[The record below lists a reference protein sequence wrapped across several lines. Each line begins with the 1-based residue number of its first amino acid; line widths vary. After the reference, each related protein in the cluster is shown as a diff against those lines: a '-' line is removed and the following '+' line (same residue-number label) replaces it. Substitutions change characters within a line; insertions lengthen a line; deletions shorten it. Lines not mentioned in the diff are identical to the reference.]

1 VNIQREL
8 PGQWLFEISY
18 VGNKGYDQTVG
29 TEVDA
34 IPRQFLSTSRFRDQ
48 TNVDFLSTKF
58 PNPFQ
63 GLAPGSSFNIVT
75 TLDRSQLLRPF
86 PQYTSISSQRSDGS
100 SIYHSGQLRVE
111 KRFTQGYTLLASY
124 TWSKLLEQN
133 SLLNST
139 DTEPEKRISTDDI
152 THRLAMSGIW
162 EFPFGRGRKWAASSP
177 AFINHIVGGWQIGAI
192 FQVQSGRP
200 IGWGNV
206 YYAGDPTQLHATINS
221 SSLDSTFDKSGFYFS
236 TDATGKPLT
245 PSGQRSDERIKLS
258 NNIRYFPSRLAN
270 FRGQGLNLWDISV
283 IKNAALTERVK
294 LQLRGEFLNA
304 FNHPQFS
311 DPNLDPTSSD
321 FATVK
326 SQNNLPRNVQIALKL
341 TF

>member
-1 VNIQREL
+1 
-8 PGQWLFEISY
+8 
-18 VGNKGYDQTVG
+18 
-29 TEVDA
+29 
-34 IPRQFLSTSRFRDQ
+34 
-48 TNVDFLSTKF
+48 
-58 PNPFQ
+58 
-63 GLAPGSSFNIVT
+63 
-75 TLDRSQLLRPF
+75 
-86 PQYTSISSQRSDGS
+86 
-100 SIYHSGQLRVE
+100 VE
-111 KRFTQGYTLLASY
+111 KRFTRGYTLLASY

-139 DTEPEKRISTDDI
+139 DTDREKRISSDDI

-162 EFPFGRGRKWAASSP
+162 EFPFGRGRKWASSSP

-206 YYAGDPTQLHATINS
+206 YYAGDPTQLHATINGS
-221 SSLDSTFDKSGFYFS
+221 SIANAFDKSGFYFHDS
-236 TDATGKPLT
+236 TVQKNGVDDLSK
-245 PSGQRSDERIKLS
+245 QRNDERIKLS

-270 FRGQGLNLWDISV
+270 FRGQGLNLWDISL
-283 IKNAALTERVK
+283 IKNAVLTERVK